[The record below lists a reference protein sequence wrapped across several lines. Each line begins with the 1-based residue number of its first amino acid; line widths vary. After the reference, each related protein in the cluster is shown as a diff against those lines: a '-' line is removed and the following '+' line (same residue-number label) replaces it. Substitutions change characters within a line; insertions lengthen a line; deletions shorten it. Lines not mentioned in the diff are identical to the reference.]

1 MAFQIQNPDNELS
14 PFTGMAREHW
24 VESGKFL
31 LNGVFQ
37 HIADLDKPIVMPR
50 QHEITYPQPDDP
62 PWKFRSQEFE
72 GLARTLMLA
81 APVLKD
87 EPDLT
92 LNGKRVSDYY
102 ANQVLRATDPK
113 SPGYLMT
120 LTDIINQHGVRQ
132 YQHTVEGAALAI
144 GLMFSRD
151 LIWNKFSRA
160 ERDQVAA
167 FISDIAHH
175 RTIGNNWRFFNV
187 LMMTFLKVNGYE
199 IDEAALKDH
208 VQHLMAFYVGNG
220 WYRDDATFDYYNPW
234 GFHFYGPIWC
244 SWYAYEHEPEAAT
257 IIEQRHGEFMR
268 TYPRMFAR
276 DGRQLMWGRSIIYR
290 CAAAAAFGGAF
301 LLKHTTVE
309 PGLAR
314 RIASGNIM
322 QFIGRDNVFL
332 NGVPCLGYYGP
343 FAPLVQFYSCA
354 ASPFWLSKAY
364 IALTLPADSPFWTAT
379 ESEGDW
385 ADIGTETRSIFLE
398 GPGILVVNH
407 GTAGTTELLPAK
419 VPKRDPYYAQLAY
432 STHFPWEAEA
442 PEGATAMTYSIRE
455 ADENL
460 PFITPLELG
469 FIREEDG
476 IVYRQFNTKP
486 EGLGD
491 PNKGGINKGS
501 EKIDLAEIIVP
512 GGMVRVDRLRLP
524 YKHEIHLGHYGLP
537 RINGIEAKVSRLSA
551 GGCDAITAAI
561 DGRQV
566 ALVACHGWDG
576 VDAMVHEKRH
586 AESDRSTVIYAHRRR
601 DKDYRGMDVLVTVL
615 LHKTTDEPWT
625 EQELSVVK
633 QCELLPW
640 TETGSPCGMR
650 ITLTNGTTIEI
661 DYREADKSV
670 VH

>member
-1 MAFQIQNPDNELS
+1 MAFQIQDPDNELS
-14 PFTGMAREHW
+14 PFTGMTRRHW
-24 VESGKFL
+24 VESGRFL
-31 LNGVFQ
+31 LEGVFRN
-37 HIADLDKPIVMPR
+37 IDDLDAPIILPR

-87 EPDLT
+87 EPKLV
-92 LNGKRVSDYY
+92 LNGHRVADYY
-102 ANQVLRATDPK
+102 ANQALRAADPD
-113 SPGYLMT
+113 SPGYLMS
-120 LTDIINQHGVRQ
+120 LTDIINRHGVQQ

-151 LIWNKFSRA
+151 LIWDKFTK
-160 ERDQVAA
+160 EQRDQVAA

-208 VQHLMAFYVGNG
+208 IQHLLAFYVGDG

-244 SWYAYEHEPEAAT
+244 SWYAYEHEPEIAA
-257 IIEQRHGEFMR
+257 IIEKRNVEFMN
-268 TYPRMFAR
+268 TYPRMFSR
-276 DGRQLMWGRSIIYR
+276 DAKQLMWGRSIIYR
-290 CAAAAAFGGAF
+290 CAASAAFGAAF
-301 LLKHTTVE
+301 LMKRTE
-309 PGLAR
+309 IDPGLAR
-314 RIASGNIM
+314 RIASGNLM
-322 QFIGRDNVFL
+322 QFLGRDDVFL
-332 NGVPCLGYYGP
+332 NDVPCLGYFGP

-354 ASPFWLSKAY
+354 ASPFWLAKAY
-364 IALTLPADSPFWTAT
+364 IALALEPDNPFWTAK

-385 ADIGTETRSIFLE
+385 AGIGDETQSLFLE
-398 GPGILVVNH
+398 GPGIGIVNH
-407 GTAGTTELLPAK
+407 GSTGTTEILPAK
-419 VPKRDPYYAQLAY
+419 VPKRDPFYAQLAY
-432 STHFPWEAEA
+432 NTHFPWEAEA

-455 ADENL
+455 ADEDL

-469 FIREEDG
+469 FVREENG

-486 EGLGD
+486 AGLGD

-537 RINGIEAKVSRLSA
+537 HLDGAEAQVSRLSV
-551 GGCDAITAAI
+551 GGFDAITSST
-561 DGRQV
+561 DGRQT
-566 ALVACHGWDG
+566 ALIACHGWDG
-576 VDAMVHEKRH
+576 VDAMVHEERH
-586 AESDRSTVIYAHRRR
+586 PESDRSTVLYAHRRR
-601 DKDYRGMDVLVTVL
+601 DKDYRGMDALVTVL
-615 LHKTTDEPWT
+615 LHKTTNDPWT
-625 EQELSVVK
+625 EDELDVVK
-633 QCELLPW
+633 SCKLIPW
-640 TETGSPCGMR
+640 TSTGSPCGMQ
-650 ITLTNGTTIEI
+650 INLTDGRTVEI
-661 DYREADKSV
+661 DYKDAEKSV
-670 VH
+670 CY